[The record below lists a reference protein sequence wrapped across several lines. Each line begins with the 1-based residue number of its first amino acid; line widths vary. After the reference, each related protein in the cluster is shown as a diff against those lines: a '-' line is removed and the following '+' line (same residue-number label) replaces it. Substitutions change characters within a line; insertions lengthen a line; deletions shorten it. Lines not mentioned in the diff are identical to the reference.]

1 MIPTAH
7 HTQKLVQ
14 DGSQTNMKAKTVKK
28 LQENIFMTLEWVK
41 LINKSD
47 IKSNDNERK
56 IIYWT
61 S

>member
-14 DGSQTNMKAKTVKK
+14 DVSQTNMKAKTVKK